1 MRTILLLLVYGL
13 TGFSFSQTY
22 TIRIKIDSLP
32 AGPVYLAD
40 FNGDKN
46 RVKDTCETGKGGW
59 LTCMLPATANPGL
72 YRLIMKDNHY
82 LDFVFNFENIEMKT
96 CYDYPVDSM
105 QVISSKENSVYF
117 DFLQKGYVYNKKINM
132 LLPLVDDYP
141 RDDFYKDIRK
151 QYLNIK
157 KEYEDYFTRT
167 VGDHPDAFATKLIK
181 IRRPLF
187 FDLDMKKEERFEW
200 LKQHYFD
207 GLDLTDVTLLRTNA
221 YTTLAID
228 YLGLYS
234 NPNFS
239 QPELEDSFV
248 QALDV
253 MMDKWKENRVVYDYM
268 VEYLTAG
275 FDKFHF
281 EKVLEHIAKIYLP
294 EESCENEDRKKDLQ
308 TRLEKFAELATGKQ
322 APDIEM
328 TTLDGKLFKLADEDA
343 EYTLLMFWA
352 SWCPH
357 CAQMIPDVA
366 ELYKQVGSD
375 KLQIVAIS
383 LDTSRADWEKSI
395 SEHKLTWINCC
406 DLQFWNGKAVN
417 DYNIYATP
425 TMFLLD
431 RKKVILAKPITFQ
444 ELINALAKVK
454 LI

>member
-1 MRTILLLLVYGL
+1 MRTILLFLLCEL
-13 TGFSFSQTY
+13 AGFSFSQNY

-46 RVKDTCETGKGGW
+46 RVKDTCEAGAGGM
-59 LTCMLPATANPGL
+59 LTCMLPSSANPGL

-96 CYDYPVDSM
+96 NYNYPVDSM
-105 QVISSKENSVYF
+105 EVISSKENSVYF

-132 LLPLVDDYP
+132 LIPLVDDYP
-141 RDDFYKDIRK
+141 RDSFYKEIKNEYLIVK
-151 QYLNIK
+151 Q
-157 KEYEDYFTRT
+157 EYEDFYTRI
-167 VGDHPDAFATKLIK
+167 VNNHPDAFATRLIK
-181 IRRPLF
+181 MRRPLF

-207 GLDLTDVTLLRTNA
+207 GLDLTDVTLLRTNV

-234 NPNFS
+234 NPNFGQS
-239 QPELEDSFV
+239 ELEDAFIL
-248 QALDV
+248 ALDV
-253 MMDKWKENRVVYDYM
+253 MMNKWKENRVVYDYM

-308 TRLEKFAELATGKQ
+308 TRLEKFAELATGKP

-328 TTLDGKLFKLADEDA
+328 TTSDGEPFKLSDEPA
-343 EYTLLMFWA
+343 EYTLLLFWA
-352 SWCPH
+352 SWCTH

-366 ELYKQVGSD
+366 ELHKQVGKD
-375 KLQIVAIS
+375 RLRVVAIS
-383 LDTSRADWEKSI
+383 LDTSRVEWEKSI
-395 SEHKLTWINCC
+395 TDHKLTWTNCC
-406 DLQFWNGKAVN
+406 DLRYWNGKAVN

-431 RKKVILAKPITFQ
+431 RNKIILAKPITFQ
-444 ELINALAKVK
+444 ELINALAKEK